1 LLSGLTDLYRSGL
14 MPSNYTQHQLMKL
27 LPVKTNK
34 EYDDH
39 LLNKKYFAL
48 WYKAHNKEHQDE
60 KTSRLKRFFTFS
72 KDE

>member
-1 LLSGLTDLYRSGL
+1 
-14 MPSNYTQHQLMKL
+14 MASNYTKHQLLEL
-27 LPVKTNK
+27 LPVTTNK

-48 WYKAHNKEHQDE
+48 WYEVHSKEH
-60 KTSRLKRFFTFS
+60 KNGRTSKLKRFFTFS